1 MPSDKTIPVS
11 VIVLTQDEEINI
23 RECLQSLTTF
33 SEVIVVDSGST
44 DLTIPIIENEFA
56 QVRLL
61 HHDFEDFGAQ
71 RNWAIDH
78 ALPCNP
84 WILFFDADERMT
96 EECRQ
101 NIERAVCSSDSYVG
115 YYLTYRNYFLGRP
128 IVRCTL
134 YPTWQL
140 RLFRFGQVR
149 FRAEGHGQREVTDGP
164 LGYLKAPYDH
174 FGFSHG
180 VSHWIA
186 RHNRYSSEEAKLV
199 LRLKNEPL
207 GLRDLLSTSS
217 IERRR
222 CLKRLAARIG
232 FRPFFRFVYLYV
244 FRLGLLEGRAGLL
257 FCLMRCAQEIHI
269 STKIA
274 ELNQAAGN
282 KLDRAN
288 NDRTV
293 PCTTSPYETTY

>member
-1 MPSDKTIPVS
+1 MPSDKKIPVS

-23 RECLQSLTTF
+23 RECLESLTSF

-44 DLTIPIIENEFA
+44 DHTIPIIENEFP

-61 HHDFEDFGAQ
+61 RHGFEDFGAQ

-78 ALPCNP
+78 ASPCNP

-96 EECRQ
+96 ESCRQ
-101 NIERAVCSSDSYVG
+101 DIERAVGCADPHVG

-174 FGFSHG
+174 YGFSHG

-186 RHNRYSSEEAKLV
+186 RHNRYSSEEARLV

-207 GLRDLLSTSS
+207 RFKDLLSASS

-222 CLKRLAARIG
+222 CLKRLAAHVG
-232 FRPFFRFVYLYV
+232 FRPFFRFMYLY
-244 FRLGLLEGRAGLL
+244 FIRLGLLEGRAGLL
-257 FCLMRCAQEIHI
+257 FCLLRCAQEIHI

-274 ELNQAAGN
+274 ELNYAARSKQGRSAV
-282 KLDRAN
+282 DHTA
-288 NDRTV
+288 
-293 PCTTSPYETTY
+293 PCTTSTYETTY